1 MEIYRR
7 EKGNAG
13 NLSTFTPVFPP
24 CLNLR
29 VGAYKGVQKNRM
41 EGDLTMIN
49 SGERGFG
56 LPKFSAAERERRWGK
71 VRELMRAAGLDAI
84 IGFPNQSHWDQFQ
97 ADIRYLTHIG
107 GHQYEVAVVFPLAG
121 EVTAFV
127 RGGNEVEWWSIAQD
141 WVKDIRATRRT
152 WADPMIERMKE
163 LKLDGARVG
172 VSGLSGL
179 LRAPEG
185 TVVAGMLEKVRQAF
199 PEARFENATE
209 LLQDAR
215 SIKGEEEVAFIERAA
230 GILDRVVEALIAK
243 ARVGVMENECVATI
257 WQTIIGSGGDYPSM
271 THWGAGKGVP
281 WACRIAPHR
290 KLQPGDMINTEIET
304 KYGGYIAQTIQA
316 ACLGKTPPE
325 LRRAYEVS
333 VEIFHDLVGF
343 MKPGVTF
350 REIVGRYQ
358 TMVRESGHIPKG
370 MLLHGR
376 GIGEDRPQV
385 TGEADVSYSTAQYT
399 MHLDIPLVTGNVFV
413 LKPGAMPADAPDSIR
428 CGDTVVIER
437 AGARRLGKR
446 KFTFPEIL

>member
-1 MEIYRR
+1 
-7 EKGNAG
+7 
-13 NLSTFTPVFPP
+13 
-24 CLNLR
+24 
-29 VGAYKGVQKNRM
+29 
-41 EGDLTMIN
+41 MIN

-56 LPKFSAAERERRWGK
+56 LPKFSAAERERRWGR

-107 GHQYEVAVVFPLAG
+107 GHQTEVAVVFPLSG

-141 WVKDIRATRRT
+141 WVKDIRQTRRT
-152 WADPMIERMKE
+152 WGDPVVERMKE
-163 LKLDGARVG
+163 LKLDRARIG

-185 TVVAGMLEKVRQAF
+185 TVVAGMLEKAKQAF
-199 PEARFENATE
+199 PNARFENATE

-215 SIKGEEEVAFIERAA
+215 SVKGKEEVAWVERAA
-230 GILDRVVEALIAK
+230 GILDKVVEAILAK
-243 ARVGVMENECVATI
+243 ARVGVMENEVVAEI
-257 WQTIIGSGGDYPSM
+257 WRTIIANGGDYPSM

-290 KLQPGDMINTEIET
+290 RLEAGDMINTELEA

-316 ACLGKTPPE
+316 ACLGKISAE
-325 LRRAYEVS
+325 LKRAFDAS
-333 VEIFHDLVGF
+333 VGIFDDLVNF
-343 MKPGVTF
+343 MKPGVTY
-350 REIVGRYQ
+350 RQVIAHYQ
-358 TMVRESGHIPKG
+358 QRVREAGCIPKG

-385 TGEADVSYSTAQYT
+385 TGEADVGYTTAQYT
-399 MHLDIPLVTGNVFV
+399 MHLDIPLVEGNVMV
-413 LKPGAMPADAPDSIR
+413 LKPGAMVSDAPDSIR
-428 CGDTVVIER
+428 CGDTVVIE
-437 AGARRLGKR
+437 AKGARRLGKR
-446 KFTFPEIL
+446 KFKFPEI